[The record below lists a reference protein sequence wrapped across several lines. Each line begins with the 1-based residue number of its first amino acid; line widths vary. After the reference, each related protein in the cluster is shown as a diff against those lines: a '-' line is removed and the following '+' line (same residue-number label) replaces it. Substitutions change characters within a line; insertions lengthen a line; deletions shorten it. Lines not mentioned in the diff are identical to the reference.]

1 MQEQSLPSRHLT
13 RRYLPARYL
22 PLLATLS
29 CLLLLADDVIQ
40 QWFTSINH
48 AELELRYVLVLWLFS
63 LGLWLAA
70 NRWLTALVLTLL
82 AGMQLIQLGNMAYTG
97 MPLLPSDLSGLF
109 GEFAD
114 VQQTAVA
121 QLGNHWHVLPSVL
134 LPYGA
139 LFVLHMSLTPRISPR
154 ARWVG
159 WILVLIV
166 LAAKPYRATYRD
178 MTHFMPGPTR
188 SSLHNSLNSFAFY
201 AVNLAGREQQALPQS
216 PFQPYQV
223 SFAAPTAKHVWIVMA
238 DSLRSDRLGV
248 MGYQRDTT
256 PFLSGLRDDGELLV
270 RQGIAAGV
278 STAVSLPVFLNLIRE
293 PGQNHLLREQP
304 HNLFRLG
311 REQGFNTFWLS
322 SQESKLLTFAGKRF
336 IDVSITREDFPLLFS
351 QRQDHAL
358 SDLLPRKQWGE
369 RNLVMINLR
378 TAHSPYD
385 HNYENHDEPIARWPT
400 DGPLSRDV
408 REGNAYDNAVRYFD
422 DVVADIVAQFD
433 QLEGE
438 RYLLI
443 TGDHGQLLGENE
455 VWGHNR
461 LLPPVVDVPVMVLAR
476 DAPQGALDDLAG
488 QRWVSHYEAGL
499 WLAQRLGA
507 RVVNPNADPAVHFV
521 KGKLLLGD
529 NSIMQVKESGE
540 GLQFSEPMLLSKW
553 LQGPAQRTLPA
564 PDQPADPG

>member
-1 MQEQSLPSRHLT
+1 MAIAFAGGHSG
-13 RRYLPARYL
+13 AR
-22 PLLATLS
+22 
-29 CLLLLADDVIQ
+29 
-40 QWFTSINH
+40 
-48 AELELRYVLVLWLFS
+48 LWLFS

-256 PFLSGLRDDGELLV
+256 PFLSRLRDDGELLV

>member
-139 LFVLHMSLTPRISPR
+139 LFVLHMRLTPRISPR

-256 PFLSGLRDDGELLV
+256 PFLSRLRDELLV

-385 HNYENHDEPIARWPT
+385 HNYEKHDEPIARWPT

-507 RVVNPNADPAVHFV
+507 RVLNPNADPNVHFV

-529 NSIMQVKESGE
+529 NSIMQVKESGDD
-540 GLQFSEPMLLSKW
+540 LQFSEPMLLSKW

>member
-1 MQEQSLPSRHLT
+1 
-13 RRYLPARYL
+13 
-22 PLLATLS
+22 
-29 CLLLLADDVIQ
+29 
-40 QWFTSINH
+40 
-48 AELELRYVLVLWLFS
+48 
-63 LGLWLAA
+63 
-70 NRWLTALVLTLL
+70 
-82 AGMQLIQLGNMAYTG
+82 
-97 MPLLPSDLSGLF
+97 
-109 GEFAD
+109 
-114 VQQTAVA
+114 
-121 QLGNHWHVLPSVL
+121 
-134 LPYGA
+134 
-139 LFVLHMSLTPRISPR
+139 
-154 ARWVG
+154 
-159 WILVLIV
+159 
-166 LAAKPYRATYRD
+166 
-178 MTHFMPGPTR
+178 
-188 SSLHNSLNSFAFY
+188 
-201 AVNLAGREQQALPQS
+201 
-216 PFQPYQV
+216 
-223 SFAAPTAKHVWIVMA
+223 
-238 DSLRSDRLGV
+238 
-248 MGYQRDTT
+248 
-256 PFLSGLRDDGELLV
+256 
-270 RQGIAAGV
+270 
-278 STAVSLPVFLNLIRE
+278 
-293 PGQNHLLREQP
+293 
-304 HNLFRLG
+304 
-311 REQGFNTFWLS
+311 
-322 SQESKLLTFAGKRF
+322 
-336 IDVSITREDFPLLFS
+336 LFS

-400 DGPLSRDV
+400 DGPLSRDM

-507 RVVNPNADPAVHFV
+507 RVLNPNADPNVHFV

-529 NSIMQVKESGE
+529 NSIMQVKESGDD
-540 GLQFSEPMLLSKW
+540 LQFSEPMLLSKW